1 VGIVLSGGNITSSTL
16 LSVLHG
22 DPVVTVTDF
31 QNHAL
36 TSMDYDP
43 RPKHE
48 THEF

>member
-1 VGIVLSGGNITSSTL
+1 VLSGGNITSSTL

-22 DPVVTVTDF
+22 DPIGAADSN

-43 RPKHE
+43 RPPRA